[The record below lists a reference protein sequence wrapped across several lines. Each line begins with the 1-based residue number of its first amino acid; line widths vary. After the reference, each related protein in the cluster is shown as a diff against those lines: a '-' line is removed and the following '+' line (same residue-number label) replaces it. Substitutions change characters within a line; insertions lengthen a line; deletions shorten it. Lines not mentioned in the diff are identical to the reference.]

1 MTQLPLVCVELYT
14 VTSGV
19 IREDTMCRIREHLL
33 KLPVWLFRWYT
44 AQLPGEQNVC
54 SWSWGHSRSVFQ
66 SLERRQWNILTHRK
80 SYK

>member
-1 MTQLPLVCVELYT
+1 MPLVCVKLYT

-33 KLPVWLFRWYT
+33 KFPVWLFRWYT
-44 AQLPGEQNVC
+44 TPLPGEQNVC
-54 SWSWGHSRSVFQ
+54 SWSWGRSRSVFQ